1 MLVSTRHANSTH
13 SGPPVL
19 DMLLEGFI
27 WVSFQDKQV
36 SLFEPT
42 RATQGKSS
50 QKLLHSEKQSYVIK
64 SARCSR
70 ACNERFKM
78 NKTKQNMGKRQRL
91 QNYMLWGKNLYF
103 DIQEAPAVL
112 LKSDFHFSLSCIGEG
127 NGNPHQCSCLE
138 NPRDS
143 RAWWAAVYGV
153 TQSWTRLKQL
163 SSSSS
168 SSCTFSVFF

>member
-19 DMLLEGFI
+19 DMLLEGFV

-50 QKLLHSEKQSYVIK
+50 QRLLYSEKQSYGIK

-78 NKTKQNMGKRQRL
+78 NKTKQNMGKRQKL
-91 QNYMLWGKNLYF
+91 QNYMLWGKTSILTFRRHQLYF
-103 DIQEAPAVL
+103 
-112 LKSDFHFSLSCIGEG
+112 
-127 NGNPHQCSCLE
+127 
-138 NPRDS
+138 
-143 RAWWAAVYGV
+143 
-153 TQSWTRLKQL
+153 
-163 SSSSS
+163 
-168 SSCTFSVFF
+168 